1 MKHIARFVLLAVVA
15 GVLASCD
22 SETYKKI
29 NYFQDIQ
36 SDTTMVMAINNG
48 VVIQPL
54 DQLSIIV
61 SHLHPELAAQFNLP
75 VASYQAG
82 SEIATSNYG
91 QQRLIGYV
99 VDNNGDINF
108 PQLGKIHA
116 AGLTR
121 WDLQKLVSER
131 LADEGLL
138 NDAIVT
144 VEFMNFRISVLGEV
158 TSPGTYTITGD
169 KITIDQAIAM
179 ARDLTIFGQ
188 RENVKVIRERNGE
201 MQAYVVNLTDFSE
214 LSKSPAYYLQQ
225 NDVVYVTPNNVRAG
239 QSTIN
244 ENYFKSGAF
253 WVSMSSVILSA
264 TSLIV
269 TITK

>member
-1 MKHIARFVLLAVVA
+1 MKHITKFVLTVA
-15 GVLASCD
+15 FAGILASCN
-22 SETYKKI
+22 STTYQKI
-29 NYFQDIQ
+29 DYFQDIQ

-75 VASYQAG
+75 VATYQAG
-82 SEIATSNYG
+82 SEITSSNYG
-91 QQRLIGYV
+91 QQRLLGYV
-99 VDNNGDINF
+99 VDNSGDINF

-121 WDLQKLVSER
+121 WELQTLVAEKLSS
-131 LADEGLL
+131 EGLL

-169 KITIDQAIAM
+169 KITIDQALAM
-179 ARDLTIFGQ
+179 ARDLTIYGQ

-201 MQAYVVNLTDFSE
+201 MQAYVVDLTDFSK
-214 LSKSPAYYLQQ
+214 LRQSPAYYLQQ
-225 NDVVYVTPNNVRAG
+225 NDVVYVTPNDVRAG

-244 ENYFKSGAF
+244 ENYFKSGSF
-253 WVSMSSVILSA
+253 WVSLSSVIFSA

-269 TITK
+269 SIVR